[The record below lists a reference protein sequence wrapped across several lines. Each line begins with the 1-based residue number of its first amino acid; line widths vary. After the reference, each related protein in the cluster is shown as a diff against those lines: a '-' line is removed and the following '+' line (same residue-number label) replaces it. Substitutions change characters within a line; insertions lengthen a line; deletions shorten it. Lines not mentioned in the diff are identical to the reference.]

1 MSPKVKS
8 ATAVLDETEQE
19 VVAKPVKDV
28 KAIKEK
34 AKIMEQSST
43 DEYEEDDIDINPQK
57 YITVI
62 SLCSGQLN
70 LSTLP
75 GGKGKVFSFQKFGE
89 SKRIMY
95 QNLVDIIEVSPRFL
109 NDGFYYIADKKVIR
123 KHGLN
128 SVYDNLLTKEMIENI
143 FTKAMAEEKASEV
156 YKSANKQQQSVI
168 IDLIVRKLMLDD
180 TNIDMNMVAI
190 ISKVSGVDIQKKVDD
205 EKFYSQ
211 KPA

>member
-8 ATAVLDETEQE
+8 ATTVLDETEQE

-34 AKIMEQSST
+34 AKIMEQSSI

>member
-8 ATAVLDETEQE
+8 ATTVLDETEQE

-34 AKIMEQSST
+34 AKIMEQSSI

-143 FTKAMAEEKASEV
+143 FTKAMADHRS
-156 YKSANKQQQSVI
+156 I
-168 IDLIVRKLMLDD
+168 
-180 TNIDMNMVAI
+180 
-190 ISKVSGVDIQKKVDD
+190 
-205 EKFYSQ
+205 
-211 KPA
+211 